1 MLKKTEFLDG
11 VVHLTKCMYID
22 KPITTFMNYILLAR
36 TEVFSFSIYTS
47 SLYHCLSIL
56 LSITGFWGLIM
67 VLFVSS
73 FFLGGI
79 SGGLAG
85 PLLRNVIHGER

>member
-1 MLKKTEFLDG
+1 
-11 VVHLTKCMYID
+11 
-22 KPITTFMNYILLAR
+22 LLH
-36 TEVFSFSIYTS
+36 
-47 SLYHCLSIL
+47 HCLSIL

-73 FFLGGI
+73 FFIGGI
-79 SGGLAG
+79 RGGLAG

>member
-1 MLKKTEFLDG
+1 MLKKTEFLHG

-22 KPITTFMNYILLAR
+22 KPVTTFMNYILLDR
-36 TEVFSFSIYTS
+36 TKVFSFSISTS
-47 SLYHCLSIL
+47 SLLYQCLSIL

-79 SGGLAG
+79 SGGLRG
-85 PLLRNVIHGER
+85 PLVTLN

>member
-1 MLKKTEFLDG
+1 
-11 VVHLTKCMYID
+11 MYID
-22 KPITTFMNYILLAR
+22 KPITTFMNYIILAR
-36 TEVFSFSIYTS
+36 TKVFSFSISTS
-47 SLYHCLSIL
+47 SLLYHCLSIL

-79 SGGLAG
+79 SGVLPG